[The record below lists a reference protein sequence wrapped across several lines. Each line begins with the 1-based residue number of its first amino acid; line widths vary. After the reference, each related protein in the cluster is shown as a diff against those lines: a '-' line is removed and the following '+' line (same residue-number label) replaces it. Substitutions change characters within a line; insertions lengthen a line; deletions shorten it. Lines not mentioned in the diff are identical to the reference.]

1 MGKKNNAPNYGN
13 WVSTKLIYVPA
24 ALAAVFAALSLYWT
38 PALVGA
44 VLGILSA
51 GYFLYARRQF
61 STSGG
66 NLQAR
71 MRDTVLATLEWEGTG
86 RLLDVGCGNGAL
98 AIDAA
103 RRHPGVQAVGIDY
116 WGRLWEY
123 SLECCE
129 NNARLAAVSER
140 TTFRKASAASLP
152 FPDESFD
159 IVVSNMVFHEVQE
172 AKDKREVVREA
183 LRVLKK
189 GGLFVFQDLFLWR
202 AAYGEAQALVSAVRS
217 WGIEEVE
224 LIDTSRQSFIPR
236 ALKLPFMLGKI
247 GLLHGRK

>member
-1 MGKKNNAPNYGN
+1 MGKKNHAPDYGN

-24 ALAAVFAALSLYWT
+24 ALTAVFAALSFLWT
-38 PALVGA
+38 PLLIGA
-44 VLGILSA
+44 FLGILSA
-51 GYFLYARRQF
+51 GYFLYAHRQF

-71 MRDTVLATLEWEGTG
+71 IRDTVLTTLKWEGTG

-98 AIDAA
+98 AIEAA
-103 RRHPGVQAVGIDY
+103 RRHPGAQTIGIDC
-116 WGRLWEY
+116 WEGQWEY

-152 FPDESFD
+152 FPDGSFD
-159 IVVSNMVFHEVQE
+159 VVVSNMVFHEVKELQ
-172 AKDKREVVREA
+172 DKREVVREA

-189 GGLFVFQDLFLWR
+189 GGFVFQDLFVWK
-202 AAYGEAQALVSAVRS
+202 AAYGESQALVSTVRS
-217 WGIEEVE
+217 WGVEEVE
-224 LIDTSRQSFIPR
+224 LIDTSRQPFIPR
-236 ALKLPFMLGKI
+236 ALKLPFMVGKI
-247 GLLHGRK
+247 GLLYGRK